1 MELMRMYLVKRRQE
15 LDMSMNET
23 SRVVDMDFHHY
34 RRIEQGNIDQVGFLL
49 FCRIAHAL
57 GFGLDEILEQ
67 ELIYQQERKEW
78 N

>member
-1 MELMRMYLVKRRQE
+1 
-15 LDMSMNET
+15 
-23 SRVVDMDFHHY
+23 MDFHHY

-67 ELIYQQERKEW
+67 ELIYQQERKEL